1 MKTEEQKKAEQ
12 PIQEFETKKK
22 NKKTTSQMQ
31 YDTSNYA
38 IPPNIRKQFRT
49 LEDTL
54 FLEDHSILDFKAT
67 KNELESFLVE
77 MRFNLDNYGPLEKY
91 IDPTNRETFLA
102 EINKAY
108 DWLYGE
114 G

>member
-1 MKTEEQKKAEQ
+1 MT
-12 PIQEFETKKK
+12 
-22 NKKTTSQMQ
+22 

-38 IPPNIRKQFRT
+38 IPPNVRKQFRQ

-54 FLEDHSILDFKAT
+54 FAEDQGILEFKAT

-91 IDPTNRETFLA
+91 IDDATRQTFLA

>member
-1 MKTEEQKKAEQ
+1 MTV
-12 PIQEFETKKK
+12 
-22 NKKTTSQMQ
+22 
-31 YDTSNYA
+31 DTSNYA
-38 IPPNIRKQFRT
+38 IPPNIRKQFRQ

-54 FLEDHSILDFKAT
+54 FAEDLSILDFKAT

-91 IDPTNRETFLA
+91 IDPATRESFLS

-114 G
+114 GQSSAKELFKEKLDAFKKVGTPIKER

>member
-1 MKTEEQKKAEQ
+1 M
-12 PIQEFETKKK
+12 F
-22 NKKTTSQMQ
+22 N
-31 YDTSNYA
+31 
-38 IPPNIRKQFRT
+38 
-49 LEDTL
+49 EDA
-54 FLEDHSILDFKAT
+54 SILEFKAT

-91 IDPTNRETFLA
+91 IDDATRQTFLA

-114 G
+114 GQTAPKEQFKEKLDAFKRVGLPIKERHRFYSEIEVFLQQFANFS